1 MSERPTLANLSVWF
15 EGMGVGIALAAPIGP
30 INIEIIRRGL
40 TGGFV
45 HGWLVGAGALT
56 ADTVYCALVVG
67 GFARV
72 ADTPLLRAPLLLLGA
87 VVLLYLGAA
96 AWRAPAAV
104 ATDAA
109 PSSRGSYLVGLAMAA
124 ANPFGIVYW
133 LSIGAA
139 LIASVVRQSGEAA
152 APLVVVG
159 VFSGIM
165 AWVTFLAGVTRIGRS
180 FVSARSLRV
189 LTAAAAIALIGFGLY
204 FGFEGIR
211 ALASLSS

>member
-1 MSERPTLANLSVWF
+1 LANLSVWF

-40 TGGFV
+40 AGGFL
-45 HGWLVGAGALT
+45 HGWLVGVGALT
-56 ADTVYCALVVG
+56 ADTVYCALVVS
-67 GFARV
+67 GFAHV

-87 VVLLYLGAA
+87 IVLLYLGAA
-96 AWRAPAAV
+96 ALRAPAAV
-104 ATDAA
+104 SSADAA

-124 ANPFGIVYW
+124 ANPFGIIYW

-139 LIASVVRQSGEAA
+139 LIASVVRQSGAGA
-152 APLVVVG
+152 APAVVVG

-165 AWVTFLAGVTRIGRS
+165 VWVTLLASATRLGRS

-189 LTAAAAIALIGFGLY
+189 LTGAAAVALIAFGLY

-211 ALASLSS
+211 ELTKLSI

>member
-1 MSERPTLANLSVWF
+1 MLANLSVWF

-40 TGGFV
+40 ADGFL

-56 ADTVYCALVVG
+56 AATVYCALVVG

-72 ADTPLLRAPLLLLGA
+72 ADTPPLRSPLLLFGA
-87 VVLLYLGAA
+87 IVLLYLGAA
-96 AWRAPAAV
+96 ALRAPAATSGPD
-104 ATDAA
+104 AT

-139 LIASVVRQSGEAA
+139 LIASVVRHSGDAA
-152 APLVVVG
+152 APAVVAG
-159 VFSGIM
+159 VFTGIM
-165 AWVTFLAGVTRIGRS
+165 VWVTFLAGVTRLGRS
-180 FVSARSLRV
+180 FVSGRLLRI
-189 LTAAAAIALIGFGLY
+189 LTGAAAIALIGFGLY
-204 FGFEGIR
+204 FGFEGLR
-211 ALASLSS
+211 ALARVSF